1 MILTRPPREKVLW
14 TTICVI
20 RQLMHQLSRYFTKSS
35 NPILAW
41 KTSNSRRCSLR
52 QSGWLTHAQCGCK
65 GGQQRRMSPTPPI
78 PVRAPSEGGL

>member
-20 RQLMHQLSRYFTKSS
+20 TANSAVKPLFI
-35 NPILAW
+35 ILAW
-41 KTSNSRRCSLR
+41 KISNSRRCSLR